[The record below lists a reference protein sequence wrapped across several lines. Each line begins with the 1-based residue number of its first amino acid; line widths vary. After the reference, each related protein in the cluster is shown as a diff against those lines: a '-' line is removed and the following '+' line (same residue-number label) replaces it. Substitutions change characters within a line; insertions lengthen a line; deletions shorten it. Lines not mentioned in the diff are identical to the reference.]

1 MSKDSYP
8 SLNDILKHFEENK
21 TTLGEKKVPEQIPE
35 QVPENIISKNERI
48 RGSIN
53 LEELVTKYNSNIK
66 DYFFKI
72 TTTLQNYNFE
82 FTPTIIY
89 LILGDGGNSN
99 YIICIYNLKMK
110 DKKNKIIKESN
121 IPYYM
126 SNGLTNHLRANLLL
140 PFICFNLEET
150 KEECPV
156 HTGSFLGKGGLFKY
170 SVINNLNF
178 GQIKRENYDTLGE
191 EYMKKLIESS
201 QQGRVKI
208 LSVIDR
214 IDNLL
219 DFLICLNNKNII
231 NFDAKD
237 IEKYH
242 PIFYNVLDELNM
254 DVNADPEFYD
264 AYEDIYKKLL
274 LMDLKRLITNFKK
287 LDLVKFEQV
296 DLKLEKD
303 NIITKSFFNKY
314 INNPKIC
321 NNHKISEEGNSN
333 VYDYGVIS
341 EYFGE
346 EIKFM
351 LEVFVGINSKSE
363 DGIFAAEFMDLFVDP
378 GYLEKDILNGQLERF
393 DAKCYEKY
401 LKYKNKYIK
410 LKNKLII

>member
-1 MSKDSYP
+1 MSKDSHP
-8 SLNDILKHFEENK
+8 SLINFLKYFEENK
-21 TTLGEKKVPEQIPE
+21 AALGEKQIPE
-35 QVPENIISKNERI
+35 EVSESIISKNERI
-48 RGSIN
+48 RGSLK

-72 TTTLQNYNFE
+72 TATLQNYNFE

-89 LILGDGGNSN
+89 LILGEDGASN
-99 YIICIYNLKMK
+99 YIACIYNLKMK
-110 DKKNKIIKESN
+110 DKKDKIIKESN

-170 SVINNLNF
+170 SVINNLYF
-178 GQIKRENYDTLGE
+178 GHIKRENYDILGE
-191 EYMKKLIESS
+191 EYMKKLIENS

-237 IEKYH
+237 IEKYY
-242 PIFYNVLDELNM
+242 PIFNNVLDELNM
-254 DVNADPEFYD
+254 DVNAAPEFYD
-264 AYEDIYKKLL
+264 AYEDTYKKLL
-274 LMDLKRLITNFKK
+274 LMDLKRLIINFKK
-287 LDLVKFEQV
+287 LDIVKFEQV

-303 NIITKSFFNKY
+303 NIITKAFFNKY

-321 NNHKISEEGNSN
+321 NDHKISEEGNSN
-333 VYDYGVIS
+333 VYKYGIIS
-341 EYFGE
+341 EQFGE

-351 LEVFVGINSKSE
+351 LEVFVGIDSQSE
-363 DGIFAAEFMDLFVDP
+363 NGKFAAEFMDLFVDP

-393 DAKCYEKY
+393 NAKCYKKY
-401 LKYKNKYIK
+401 LKYKSKYFKLKQLINKY
-410 LKNKLII
+410 